1 MFAPLTIVLIAF
13 LLTVSNR
20 LYQKRSLFAIDS
32 YALAYLTNIG
42 ATLVLIPFVVGDLTM
57 ISHFSLFEVG
67 LITLLGVLWTYMAWV
82 GNISVAQ
89 NDFSFKEVI
98 RQTRIVWVVL
108 AGVLVL
114 GEQLSTH
121 QALGIVLIISS
132 IFIISFKKFSF
143 AEHISSRPI
152 LLAWSVS
159 FVAAA
164 IVVSEK
170 SLLTLGTVPVGLY
183 AFLVFLLPSVFL
195 SFFLTAE
202 RVQSVRTTFFKHF
215 DAVALSTILITATYM
230 AGLYAYQ
237 VMPISVVY
245 PLIQTSTVIGV
256 LIGAFFFEGG
266 KDWKRKA
273 LAALVAVLGVYII
286 NAF

>member
-1 MFAPLTIVLIAF
+1 MLAPLTIVLIAF
-13 LLTVSNR
+13 LLTISNR
-20 LYQKRSLFAIDS
+20 LYQKRSLFAVDS
-32 YALAYLTNIG
+32 FALAFLTNVG
-42 ATLVLIPFVVGDLTM
+42 ASLVLIPFVLGDLTR
-57 ISHFSLFEVG
+57 IAGFSYYDVG
-67 LITLLGVLWTYMAWV
+67 LITLLGVLWTYMAWA
-82 GNISVAQ
+82 GNLSVAQ

-108 AGVLVL
+108 AGVVIL
-114 GEQLSTH
+114 GEELALH
-121 QALGIVLIISS
+121 QGLGIALIVAS

-143 AEHISSRPI
+143 KEHLSSRPI

-164 IVVSEK
+164 IVVGEK
-170 SLLTLGTVPVGLY
+170 ALLTAGTVPVGLY
-183 AFLVFLLPSVFL
+183 AFLVFLLPSVLL
-195 SFFLTAE
+195 SFFLTKA
-202 RVQSVRTTFFKHF
+202 RVDLVRSTFVEHF
-215 DAVALSTILITATYM
+215 DKVALSVILVTATYL

-256 LIGAFFFEGG
+256 FIGAFVFENGSG
-266 KDWKRKA
+266 WQRKS
-273 LAALVAVLGVYII
+273 LAALVAVFGVYLI